1 MKLAI
6 DPYMFRSVPLLE
18 LPALVAELGYERI
31 ELSPGRTS
39 RRSSTPPARRRRH
52 RPQVP
57 RRAVRGRCGRGLCPP
72 ALSVEGP
79 DEDERQ
85 GAVRYWKRAIEIA
98 SLLDVDTMNSE
109 LNGNPRQAAVCERQF
124 WRSMGELLPVFQ
136 REGIRLVL
144 EPHPDDW
151 EENGHRALDLIRGIN
166 SPLVC
171 FLYCAPHLPPGQ
183 RRPRHHAPG
192 RALLEHKEDL
202 AQ

>member
-1 MKLAI
+1 
-6 DPYMFRSVPLLE
+6 
-18 LPALVAELGYERI
+18 
-31 ELSPGRTS
+31 
-39 RRSSTPPARRRRH
+39 
-52 RPQVP
+52 
-57 RRAVRGRCGRGLCPP
+57 
-72 ALSVEGP
+72 VEGP

-171 FLYCAPHLPPGQ
+171 FLCCAPHTFHQGNDVRGIMHQ
-183 RRPRHHAPG
+183 AGRCSSTRRTWLSSSPKNVSQTG
-192 RALLEHKEDL
+192 
-202 AQ
+202 

>member
-18 LPALVAELGYERI
+18 LPALVAELGYEWI

-39 RRSSTPPARRRRH
+39 RRSSPPRASTTAPSAGSAPSCP
-52 RPQVP
+52 RPVWAWP
-57 RRAVRGRCGRGLCPP
+57 LSSRSIGGGTGRGR
-72 ALSVEGP
+72 A
-79 DEDERQ
+79 
-85 GAVRYWKRAIEIA
+85 AIEIA

-136 REGIRLVL
+136 REGIRLLL